1 MNNLGTYLFA
11 APSDRTLRA
20 RVDSYEEGM
29 LKAEFVPIEVGA
41 HCINVT
47 IGDVLLLGSPFAC
60 TVYDI
65 RQIYISKLH
74 RGVVGKPYEFEG
86 NFCIQWLYE
95 ILSLVYENILQY

>member
-1 MNNLGTYLFA
+1 M
-11 APSDRTLRA
+11 
-20 RVDSYEEGM
+20 DSFEGGR

-47 IGDVLLLGSPFAC
+47 LGDILLQGSPFAC

-74 RGVVGKPYEFEG
+74 RGIVGKPYEFDG
-86 NFCIQWLYE
+86 KLDI
-95 ILSLVYENILQY
+95 